1 MNQYIKYYQKEY
13 EARRISRREFA
24 GRLGAAGVAATAAT
38 SLLTASDSVLADTPV
53 KGGRMRIG
61 WYTHSAND
69 TLNPNRLT
77 TSLDF
82 MRAYQVCSPIV
93 RYSTKLTAEP
103 DLATEWNASDDLKTW
118 RFKIRSGVEFHN
130 GKSLTVQDCIY
141 TLNRHRGEKSDSII
155 KAWLDVIADMKADGD
170 WLVIDL
176 KAPNADF
183 PMYLGDMHAVVVPDG
198 FEDFDN
204 LVGTGPFRLAAG
216 DFRPGV
222 GMLAT
227 KNPNYHHEGY
237 PHVDEVESFG
247 IGDTAARVNAL
258 LAGDIH
264 ITVRV
269 DPKSIPI
276 IEGAPN
282 TAMANSPSSR
292 HLTFAMNSER
302 APTDNRDFRQAMR
315 LLIDRQAVLDNI
327 QKGYGLVGNDTPISS
342 LDPYFCEDI
351 PQRDIDL
358 DKAKFHL
365 KKAGMDGSTVNFH
378 TSEAAGGVQSIDMAL
393 MIKENA
399 AKIGFD
405 VNFIREPTDGY
416 WSNIWLKPDYPI
428 VGSNWMP
435 RPTADL
441 RFSLCYVSEAKWN
454 EAFWRNEKFDA
465 LINEAKGTMD
475 GPARKELY
483 CAAQQIQWDE
493 GGSIIPLFTHWL
505 DARSTNLG
513 GHRKHPVG
521 EGDGFRIHE
530 WGYLM
535 S

>member
-1 MNQYIKYYQKEY
+1 MNQFIKYYQKEY

-24 GRLGAAGVAATAAT
+24 GRLGAAGIAATAAT

-61 WYTHSAND
+61 WYAHSAND
-69 TLNPNRLT
+69 TLNPNLVT
-77 TSLDF
+77 SSLDF
-82 MRAYQVCSPIV
+82 MRAYQICSSIV

-103 DLATEWNASDDLKTW
+103 DLASEWNASDDLKTW
-118 RFKIRSGVEFHN
+118 RFKIRNDVQFHN

-141 TLNRHRGEKSDSII
+141 TLNRHRGPDSNSII
-155 KAWLDVIADMKADGD
+155 KAWLNVIADMKADGD

-183 PMYLGDMHAVVVPDG
+183 PMYLGDMHAVIVPDG

-204 LVGTGPFRLAAG
+204 LVGTGPFMLEPEG
-216 DFRPGV
+216 FRPGV
-222 GMLAT
+222 GMLAK

-264 ITVRV
+264 VTVRV

-282 TAMANSPSSR
+282 TVMANSPSSR
-292 HLTFAMNSER
+292 HLSFAMNSER
-302 APTDNRDFRQAMR
+302 EPTSNRDFRQAMR
-315 LLIDRQAVLDNI
+315 LLLDRQAVLDNI
-327 QKGYGLVGNDTPISS
+327 QKGYGLLGNDTPISS

-365 KKAGMDGSTVNFH
+365 KKAGMDGGTVDLR

-393 MIKENA
+393 MMKENA
-399 AKIGFD
+399 GKIGF
-405 VNFIREPTDGY
+405 NLNLIREPTDGY
-416 WSNIWLKPDYPI
+416 WANVWNKPDFPF

-441 RFSLCYVSEAKWN
+441 RFSLCYISEAKWN
-454 EAFWRNEKFDA
+454 EAFWRHEKFDS
-465 LINEAKGTMD
+465 LIKSARGTKD
-475 GPARKELY
+475 GPERKEIY
-483 CAAQQIQWDE
+483 CEAQQIMWDE
-493 GGSIIPLFTHWL
+493 GGTIIPLFTHWL
-505 DARSTNLG
+505 DARSTKLG